1 MQASQAQAATPQPVA
16 RHTPR
21 LRYAS
26 FESRIAAGALDLL
39 VMFIIGAILVIAGS
53 LVILISSDFER
64 VDPSNT
70 SINVFWICAGAIAPA
85 LLLYFFIGFAWK
97 GQTVGAAVMQLM
109 VIRSDGRRLGVI
121 GSVARVIG
129 FLVYILI
136 AAIAVVIAFAFRS
149 SLIIAGT
156 AIGVGIVLIILG
168 FITAAFDARRR
179 MVHDR
184 IAGTVVVRLA

>member
-1 MQASQAQAATPQPVA
+1 MQASQAQAATPQPVV

-109 VIRSDGRRLGVI
+109 VIRSDGRRLGVL

-136 AAIAVVIAFAFRS
+136 AAIAVVVAFAFRS

>member
-1 MQASQAQAATPQPVA
+1 MQASQAQAATPQPIA
-16 RHTPR
+16 RHAAR

-39 VMFIIGAILVIAGS
+39 VMFIIGAVLVIAGS

-64 VDPSNT
+64 VDPSST
-70 SINVFWICAGAIAPA
+70 SINVFWSTAIAIAPA
-85 LLLYFFIGFAWK
+85 QILYFFIGFAWK
-97 GQTVGAAVMQLM
+97 GQTVGASVMQLM

-129 FLVYILI
+129 FLVYVLI
-136 AAIAVVIAFAFRS
+136 AAIAIVVAFAFRS
-149 SLIIAGT
+149 SLIIAST
-156 AIGVGIVLIILG
+156 AIGVGLVLIILG

-184 IAGTVVVRLA
+184 IAGTVVVRLG

>member
-1 MQASQAQAATPQPVA
+1 MQASQAQAATPQPIA
-16 RHTPR
+16 RHAAR

-39 VMFIIGAILVIAGS
+39 VMFIIGAVLVIAGS

-64 VDPSNT
+64 VDPSST
-70 SINVFWICAGAIAPA
+70 SINVFWSTAIAIAPA
-85 LLLYFFIGFAWK
+85 QILYFFIGFAWK
-97 GQTVGAAVMQLM
+97 GQTVGASVMQLM

-129 FLVYILI
+129 FLVYVLI
-136 AAIAVVIAFAFRS
+136 AAIAIVVAFAFRS

-156 AIGVGIVLIILG
+156 AIGVGLVLIILG

-184 IAGTVVVRLA
+184 IAGTVVVRLG

>member
-1 MQASQAQAATPQPVA
+1 MQASQAQAATPQPIA
-16 RHTPR
+16 RHAAR

-39 VMFIIGAILVIAGS
+39 VMFIIGAVLVIAGS

-64 VDPSNT
+64 VDPSST
-70 SINVFWICAGAIAPA
+70 SINVFWSTAIAIAPSQI
-85 LLLYFFIGFAWK
+85 LYFFIGFAWK
-97 GQTVGAAVMQLM
+97 GQTVGASVMQLM

-129 FLVYILI
+129 FLVYVLI
-136 AAIAVVIAFAFRS
+136 AAIAIVVAFAFRS

-156 AIGVGIVLIILG
+156 AIGVGLVLIILG

-184 IAGTVVVRLA
+184 IAGTVVVRLG

>member
-1 MQASQAQAATPQPVA
+1 MQASQAQAATPQPIA
-16 RHTPR
+16 RHAAR

-64 VDPSNT
+64 VDPSST
-70 SINVFWICAGAIAPA
+70 SINVFWSTAIAIAPSQI
-85 LLLYFFIGFAWK
+85 LYFFIGFAWK
-97 GQTVGAAVMQLM
+97 GQTVGASVMQLM

-129 FLVYILI
+129 FLVYVLI
-136 AAIAVVIAFAFRS
+136 AAIAIVVAFAFRS

-156 AIGVGIVLIILG
+156 AIGVGLVLIILG

-184 IAGTVVVRLA
+184 IAGTVVVRLG